1 MHTVFYETQDIFQG
15 HRKYKNVDFKGIL
28 KDILCQ
34 VARWQNVWVYIAHTN
49 YVWSLAYWI
58 NFILMLDTKFMY
70 AFATD
75 IISLCPDYVVY
86 SPQFWT

>member
-34 VARWQNVWVYIAHTN
+34 VAR
-49 YVWSLAYWI
+49 
-58 NFILMLDTKFMY
+58 
-70 AFATD
+70 
-75 IISLCPDYVVY
+75 
-86 SPQFWT
+86 